1 MTTHN
6 LSWRFHQFETL
17 GTHALFE
24 LMKLRV
30 DVFVVEQ
37 ACAYPEL
44 DAHDKAS
51 DTLHLLGYEN
61 EALIAYA
68 RAMPPIALNSG
79 VTGVDDKPS
88 VHIGRVVV
96 EKEHRGR
103 GIAQSMMQQLIERI
117 QSTYPE
123 LDQVLAAQT
132 TVQAFYVA
140 LGFTPIS
147 DVYMED
153 GIAHI
158 DMRRHFAPLIIHC

>member
-1 MTTHN
+1 MKRN
-6 LSWRFHQFETL
+6 DLNWRFHRFETL
-17 GTHALFE
+17 DTPALFE

-37 ACAYPEL
+37 ACAYAEL
-44 DAHDKAS
+44 DTNDRATN
-51 DTLHLLGYEN
+51 TLHLLGYEN
-61 EALIAYA
+61 GVLVAYA
-68 RAMPPIALNSG
+68 RAMPPASQHSG
-79 VTGVDDKPS
+79 VTDEDDRPS

-96 EKEHRGR
+96 AKEHRGR
-103 GIAQSMMQQLIERI
+103 GIAHCLMQQLIERI

-132 TVQAFYVA
+132 TVQAFYDA
-140 LGFTPIS
+140 MGFTPIS

-158 DMRRHFAPLIIHC
+158 DMRRVFAPLIIHS